1 MEPVLVF
8 QRPHYIADKP
18 GKDTTSGTDEVAWE
32 EDVTPGTD
40 EAASEDAAPGTDEV
54 AWEEEALVE
63 VKEKARVDCEARY
76 GSYVDYAQEDVNAL
90 QRAEEELEG
99 FVASAEEVVA
109 PVM

>member
-1 MEPVLVF
+1 MGLQPGWEVGMVVCPLGRCEIPAGCPPVNTVLQHLV
-8 QRPHYIADKP
+8 
-18 GKDTTSGTDEVAWE
+18 
-32 EDVTPGTD
+32 
-40 EAASEDAAPGTDEV
+40 
-54 AWEEEALVE
+54 
-63 VKEKARVDCEARY
+63 EARY

>member
-1 MEPVLVF
+1 MRPVD
-8 QRPHYIADKP
+8 A
-18 GKDTTSGTDEVAWE
+18 
-32 EDVTPGTD
+32 D
-40 EAASEDAAPGTDEV
+40 EACGV
-54 AWEEEALVE
+54 ANVCCPSLAC
-63 VKEKARVDCEARY
+63 DCEARY